1 MGKYVAVFALALLLG
16 GCWNGNQDNI
26 HLDSV
31 SLGQQLIDLKVALE
45 QDALSQEEYQQVKQW
60 LLSTRIPRKADPTPP
75 E

>member
-1 MGKYVAVFALALLLG
+1 MVLMYIILFVHMMMVIYQI
-16 GCWNGNQDNI
+16 NQDNI

-45 QDALSQEEYQQVKQW
+45 QDALSQEEYQQVKEW